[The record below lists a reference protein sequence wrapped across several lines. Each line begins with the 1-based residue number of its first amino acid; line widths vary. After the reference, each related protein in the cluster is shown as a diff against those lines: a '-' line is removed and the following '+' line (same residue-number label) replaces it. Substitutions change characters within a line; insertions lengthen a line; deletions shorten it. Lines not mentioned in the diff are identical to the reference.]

1 MLDATGTSQMY
12 RRCTKLPS
20 SDLSVKAAGR
30 RDAIPVC
37 PGSKVLWGSD
47 ATVAVSRSR
56 LRRSSVVGRDSS
68 VGNRCGLVTAPVRV
82 GTVELGHEFAVGGS
96 RRVEFVVAVCE
107 LTALLCGVLFQLGDA
122 PL

>member
-1 MLDATGTSQMY
+1 VA
-12 RRCTKLPS
+12 
-20 SDLSVKAAGR
+20 
-30 RDAIPVC
+30 C
-37 PGSKVLWGSD
+37 PGDGALTEDEGWLTSKVLWGSD

-82 GTVELGHEFAVGGS
+82 GTVELGHDFAVGGS

>member
-1 MLDATGTSQMY
+1 VDTAVLVVGLIAFVLALVATVRG
-12 RRCTKLPS
+12 R
-20 SDLSVKAAGR
+20 GR
-30 RDAIPVC
+30 RRRRA
-37 PGSKVLWGSD
+37 KVLWGSD